1 MENDMTKRIVSE
13 VHVKAVWVEGT
24 TEVGVD
30 RFMQEREL
38 LDSLDLRLLQD
49 QLGSID
55 AGDDEI
61 ESEVSESAGMH
72 VMTEEEF
79 LMECQQ
85 DRHYPELGE
94 QVYQ

>member
-1 MENDMTKRIVSE
+1 MTKRIVHE
-13 VHVKAVWVEGT
+13 VGVKAVWVEGT
-24 TEVGVD
+24 TEVSVD
-30 RFMQEREL
+30 AFMHHRGL

-55 AGDDEI
+55 AGDDEV
-61 ESEVSESAGMH
+61 ESEVSESGMH
-72 VMTEEEF
+72 TLTEEEF

-94 QVYQ
+94 QVYQQ

>member
-1 MENDMTKRIVSE
+1 MTKRIVHE
-13 VHVKAVWVEGT
+13 VVGVKAVEGT
-24 TEVGVD
+24 TEVSVD
-30 RFMQEREL
+30 AFMRNRGL
-38 LDSLDLRLLQD
+38 LDSLDLRLLLD

-55 AGDDEI
+55 AGDDEV
-61 ESEVSESAGMH
+61 ESEVSESGMH
-72 VMTEEEF
+72 TLTEEEF

>member
-1 MENDMTKRIVSE
+1 MTKRIVHE
-13 VHVKAVWVEGT
+13 VVGVKAVEGT
-24 TEVGVD
+24 TEVSVD
-30 RFMQEREL
+30 AFMRNRGL

-55 AGDDEI
+55 AGDDEV
-61 ESEVSESAGMH
+61 ESEVSESGMH
-72 VMTEEEF
+72 TLTEEEF